1 MEGWVFFVCVFGL
14 LYILGT
20 YCKYKGRWDV
30 CNFRNNV
37 TVVSFNPD
45 SIEIQQLDGFDLK
58 CKDMLFEVP
67 FESQPIS
74 ELDPGMEVTN

>member
-1 MEGWVFFVCVFGL
+1 MSVISETML
-14 LYILGT
+14 LSSLSIPIRL
-20 YCKYKGRWDV
+20 R
-30 CNFRNNV
+30 FNNLMV
-37 TVVSFNPD
+37 
-45 SIEIQQLDGFDLK
+45 FDLK